1 MIKLK
6 DLLPLKES
14 AKVLL
19 RVPNDVKKI
28 YKLFKKNKKQ
38 NSLDEIFFKD
48 LEEKFSEL
56 PYLSNDTKDIID
68 FDNTVNNID
77 NKKKKR
83 KFWELLK

>member
-1 MIKLK
+1 MN
-6 DLLPLKES
+6 S
-14 AKVLL
+14 F
-19 RVPNDVKKI
+19 KKTFYI
-28 YKLFKKNKKQ
+28 FLIFIFSTFAFNKYSSFKKNKTQ
-38 NSLDEIFFKD
+38 NSMDKIFFKN
-48 LEEKFSEL
+48 LEEKFSKL

>member
-1 MIKLK
+1 MN
-6 DLLPLKES
+6 S
-14 AKVLL
+14 F
-19 RVPNDVKKI
+19 KKTFYI
-28 YKLFKKNKKQ
+28 FLIFIFSTFVFNKYSSFKKNKTQ
-38 NSLDEIFFKD
+38 NSMDKIFFKN

>member
-1 MIKLK
+1 MN
-6 DLLPLKES
+6 S
-14 AKVLL
+14 F
-19 RVPNDVKKI
+19 KKTFYI
-28 YKLFKKNKKQ
+28 FLIFIFSTFAFNKYSSFKKNKTQ
-38 NSLDEIFFKD
+38 NSMDKIFFRN
-48 LEEKFSEL
+48 LEEKFSKL